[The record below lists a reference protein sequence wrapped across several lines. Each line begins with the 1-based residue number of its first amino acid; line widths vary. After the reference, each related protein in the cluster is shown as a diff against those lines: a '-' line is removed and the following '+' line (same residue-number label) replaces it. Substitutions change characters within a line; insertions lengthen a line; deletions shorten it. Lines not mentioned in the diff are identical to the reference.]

1 MENKKK
7 RLLIMDGNALVH
19 RSYHALPPLTTKKGE
34 LINAIY
40 GFLLVFFK
48 TIKELQPDFIAA
60 TFDLP
65 FPTFRHQKFKAYKA
79 TRPKTPEE
87 LYQQIPKLKEILQAF
102 NIPIFEKKGFEAD
115 DLIGAIAKLARQKQ
129 AFPKVE
135 TIILTGDLDT
145 LQLINPQTKVST
157 FKKGIKES
165 ILYDEE
171 KVRERYQGLT
181 PKQLPDFKA
190 LKGDPSD
197 NIPGVPGVGEKTAIT
212 LLKEFGSLENLYQ
225 YIEQIKIPRKPA
237 SKKEEFRVNPRLLAV
252 LKDYKEQAFFSKML
266 ATIQKDVPIEFKLEG
281 CRWQDYDRKKAKQIL
296 KNLEF
301 HSLLSRLPLSE
312 TERSL
317 SEKHS
322 AKKKISGDKIRREM
336 KLW

>member
-7 RLLIMDGNALVH
+7 YLLIIDGNALVH

-48 TIKELQPDFIAA
+48 TVKELQPDFIAA

-79 TRPKTPEE
+79 TRPKTPDE
-87 LYQQIPKLKEILQAF
+87 LCRQFPKLKEILRAF

-145 LQLINPQTKVST
+145 LQLINSQTKVST

-171 KVRERYQGLT
+171 KVKERYQGLT

-197 NIPGVPGVGEKTAIT
+197 NIPGVPGVGEKTAIK
-212 LLKEFGSLENLYQ
+212 LIKEFGSLENLYQ
-225 YIEQIKIPRKPA
+225 YIEQIKIPRKST
-237 SKKEEFRVNPRLLAV
+237 SKKEEICVNPRLLAV

-266 ATIQKDVPIEFKLEG
+266 TTIQRDVPIEFNLKN
-281 CRWQDYDRKKAKQIL
+281 CHWQDYNRQKVGQVLKK
-296 KNLEF
+296 LEF
-301 HSLLSRLPLSE
+301 HSLLSRLPSPGAESSVLKGH
-312 TERSL
+312 L
-317 SEKHS
+317 D
-322 AKKKISGDKIRREM
+322 KKEISKE
-336 KLW
+336 

>member
-7 RLLIMDGNALVH
+7 YLLIIDGNALVH

-48 TIKELQPDFIAA
+48 TVKELQPDFIAA

-79 TRPKTPEE
+79 TRPKTPDE
-87 LYQQIPKLKEILQAF
+87 LCRQFPKLKEILRAF

-145 LQLINPQTKVST
+145 LQLINSQTKVST

-171 KVRERYQGLT
+171 KVKERYQGLT

-197 NIPGVPGVGEKTAIT
+197 NIPGVPGVGEKTAIK
-212 LLKEFGSLENLYQ
+212 LIKEFGSLENLYQ
-225 YIEQIKIPRKPA
+225 YIGQIKIPRKST
-237 SKKEEFRVNPRLLAV
+237 SKKEEICVNPRLLAV

-266 ATIQKDVPIEFKLEG
+266 VEIKINVVIDF
-281 CRWQDYDRKKAKQIL
+281 
-296 KNLEF
+296 NLEKCQWGKYDKGKVSQLLKDLEF
-301 HSLLSRLPLSE
+301 YSLITRLP
-312 TERSL
+312 
-317 SEKHS
+317 
-322 AKKKISGDKIRREM
+322 
-336 KLW
+336 